1 MKTKKINFIILLLS
15 IASFAFAQKVKMP
28 ADFRLEYKYNAGMV
42 QLREDLKL
50 FSGNGTYK
58 AYENG
63 KDFDVKFTSKNKSEI
78 EKLYDKL
85 SACGFFGL
93 SLKSDERYLN
103 PKEEIKDKGS
113 KTIYVVAGAKHFFL
127 DEDDIAGMDKDQA
140 AVAKKAFEIVQEF
153 TKAKRK

>member
-1 MKTKKINFIILLLS
+1 MKASLIILFTF
-15 IASFAFAQKVKMP
+15 ITSFVFAQKVKMP

-58 AYENG
+58 AFENG
-63 KDFDVKFTSKNKSEI
+63 KDFDIKFTSKNKVEI
-78 EKLYDKL
+78 QELHGKL

-93 SLKSDERYLN
+93 SLKADERYLD
-103 PKEEIKDKGS
+103 PKADIKDKGS
-113 KTIYVVAGAKHFFL
+113 KTIYVVAGAKHYFL
-127 DEDDIAGMDKDQA
+127 SEDDIAGMDKDQA

>member
-1 MKTKKINFIILLLS
+1 MKNILLLIILS
-15 IASFAFAQKVKMP
+15 ISSFAFAQKAKMP
-28 ADFRLEYKYNAGMV
+28 ADFRLEYKYDAGMV

-58 AYENG
+58 AYEKG
-63 KDFDVKFTSKNKSEI
+63 KDFDVKFTSKNKDEI
-78 EKLYDKL
+78 QELHGKL

-113 KTIYVVAGAKHFFL
+113 KTIYVVAGAKHYFL
-127 DEDDIAGMDKDQA
+127 DEDDIAGMEKDQA

-153 TKAKRK
+153 TKKKRK

>member
-1 MKTKKINFIILLLS
+1 MKMKNLLIIILLS
-15 IASFAFAQKVKMP
+15 ISSFAFAQKVKMP
-28 ADFRLEYKYNAGMV
+28 ADFRLEYKYNAGMFP
-42 QLREDLKL
+42 LREDLKL

-58 AYENG
+58 AFESG
-63 KDFDVKFTSKNKSEI
+63 KDFEVKFTSKNKEEI
-78 EKLYDKL
+78 QELHGKL

-93 SLKSDERYLN
+93 SLKADERYLN
-103 PKEEIKDKGS
+103 PKEEVKDKSS
-113 KTIYVVAGAKHFFL
+113 KTLYIVAGAKHYFL